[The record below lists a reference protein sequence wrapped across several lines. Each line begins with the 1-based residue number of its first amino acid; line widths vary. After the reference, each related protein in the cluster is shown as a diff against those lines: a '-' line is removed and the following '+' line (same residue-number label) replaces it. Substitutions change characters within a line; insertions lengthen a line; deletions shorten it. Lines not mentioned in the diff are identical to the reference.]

1 MGMVN
6 LRPAEEV
13 NGVSPVSG
21 WNVSV
26 ANSST
31 VIPWMNFERVR
42 SVQRAMIVYL
52 TSGSISVMERRYG
65 CGDWST
71 VPQISVGHTGI
82 RIATA
87 LGVRIF
93 FERWCLDFRLW
104 WDVVSPHGMRLL
116 GHMSLGQSFEA
127 NWVIIYIYITI
138 RLVNYIVMILVAWL
152 LCPIS
157 IEPGKSFCCCC
168 CWYEILKYF
177 VEKIGE
183 YYWLKTF
190 TNMTHQRVF
199 CFYK

>member
-21 WNVSV
+21 WNASV

-52 TSGSISVMERRYG
+52 MSGSISVMERRYG

-71 VPQISVGHTGI
+71 VTQISVGHTGI
-82 RIATA
+82 GIATA

-138 RLVNYIVMILVAWL
+138 RLVDYIVMILVAWL
-152 LCPIS
+152 LCPFS

-168 CWYEILKYF
+168 CWYEILKYL

-190 TNMTHQRVF
+190 TNVTHQRVF
-199 CFYK
+199 CF